1 MEGQSTDHSPTRA
14 ADTDTTQLEQES
26 CTAIAANGTIRR
38 KRNLQR
44 IDAEEQ
50 ADRAATEIVDLVEQD
65 AQRSAGS
72 LTGSNTPLDMPTLSP
87 SIAKSAVP
95 RLACTE
101 QEEEVAIPEWVIT
114 ESREM
119 NREVTPPAQLFF
131 RDQGERQDGDCGPA
145 AVIGTIYYIYCKAGV
160 TRVALE
166 TFLAYRAIR
175 RFAAAHLQQQ
185 TLLEVAQVD
194 DTQKSK
200 EPLGIYGRKLL
211 AGKRIPTR
219 MQAPRHGYGRK

>member
-26 CTAIAANGTIRR
+26 CTVIAANGTIRR

-72 LTGSNTPLDMPTLSP
+72 LTGSDTPLDMPTLP
-87 SIAKSAVP
+87 PAFGKSAVP

-101 QEEEVAIPEWVIT
+101 QEEEAAIPEWVIT

-145 AVIGTIYYIYCKAGV
+145 AVIGTLYYIYCKAGV

-166 TFLAYRAIR
+166 TLLAYRANR
-175 RFAAAHLQQQ
+175 RFAAAH
-185 TLLEVAQVD
+185 
-194 DTQKSK
+194 
-200 EPLGIYGRKLL
+200 
-211 AGKRIPTR
+211 
-219 MQAPRHGYGRK
+219 